1 MQKHFYDLRNVED
14 LAEDERATPEPGV
27 TYDLRTM
34 NNRMVASGTVECVFR
49 NGDTLFA
56 RTTDGETYPVTG
68 EGSYVLVPRGL

>member
-14 LAEDERATPEPGV
+14 LAEDEQATPEPGV

-34 NNRMVASGTVECVFR
+34 DNQVVASGTVECVFR
-49 NGDTLFA
+49 EDDTLFA

-68 EGSYVLVPRGL
+68 ENSYVLVPRGL

>member
-1 MQKHFYDLRNVED
+1 MQKHFYDLRNVDD
-14 LAEDERATPEPGV
+14 LAEDEQATPEPGV

-34 NNRMVASGTVECVFR
+34 NNRMVASGTVEFVFR
-49 NGDTLFA
+49 NRDTLFA